1 VGITRAHGSR
11 SFHNVTI
18 EKRAAPDRRKRNRAN
33 GVELRRYERT
43 PIDVAVTFSR
53 KATAGAERD
62 ETRREGRA
70 TDISP
75 GGMFVA
81 TSAPLPFG
89 SEVVVYVAFPKQRGT
104 FALAGVVRWTRESGM
119 GIQFGLLGA
128 RETHAIANA
137 ERSAS

>member
-1 VGITRAHGSR
+1 MS
-11 SFHNVTI
+11 TI

-53 KATAGAERD
+53 KPAPGAEPAG
-62 ETRREGRA
+62 TRHEGRA
-70 TDISP
+70 TDISL

-81 TSAPLPFG
+81 TSTPLPFG
-89 SEVVVYVAFPKQRGT
+89 SEIVVYMAFPKQRGT
-104 FALAGVVRWTRESGM
+104 FALGGVVRWTHAGGM

-128 RETHAIANA
+128 RETHAIANVQRPA
-137 ERSAS
+137 P